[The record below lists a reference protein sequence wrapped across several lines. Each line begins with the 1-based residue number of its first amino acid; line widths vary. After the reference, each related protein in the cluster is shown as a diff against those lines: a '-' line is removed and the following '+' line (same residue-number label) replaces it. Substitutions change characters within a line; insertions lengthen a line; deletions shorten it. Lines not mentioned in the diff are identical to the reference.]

1 MSTIKPKRG
10 HCIDCPPDAPEK
22 FLTAGRCEFHYRA
35 HRNRVNAGKKH
46 NVAKR
51 EKKQELNVFFASQIL
66 EIPPCC
72 EECTR
77 DIRFYRASKNFA
89 RSLVAHIL
97 PKREKGGF
105 PLVATHP
112 LNRMFYCPD
121 CHTDFDNKGI
131 EHAMKLK
138 SLPLMISRFNQF
150 KDVLSP
156 QDLERVPV
164 YLFLEIEEKN
174 GKFYLKK
181 DDNKSKI

>member
-121 CHTDFDNKGI
+121 CHTNFDNKGI

-150 KDVLSP
+150 KSVLSP

-164 YLFLEIEEKN
+164 YLFIKT
-174 GKFYLKK
+174 
-181 DDNKSKI
+181 

>member
-10 HCIDCPPDAPEK
+10 HCVDCPPDAPEK

>member
-121 CHTDFDNKGI
+121 CHTDFDNKGVDF
-131 EHAMKLK
+131 AMQLK
-138 SLPLMISRFNQF
+138 SLPLMISRFKQF
-150 KDVLSP
+150 KDCLSS
-156 QDLERVPV
+156 QDLARVPK

-174 GKFYLKK
+174 GKYYLK
-181 DDNKSKI
+181 N

>member
-22 FLTAGRCEFHYRA
+22 FLTAGRCEFHYKV
-35 HRNRVNAGKKH
+35 HRNQVNAGKKH

-66 EIPPCC
+66 DIPVCC

-121 CHTDFDNKGI
+121 CHNDFDNKGI
-131 EHAMKLK
+131 EHAMKMK

-174 GKFYLKK
+174 GKFYLVKK
-181 DDNKSKI
+181 